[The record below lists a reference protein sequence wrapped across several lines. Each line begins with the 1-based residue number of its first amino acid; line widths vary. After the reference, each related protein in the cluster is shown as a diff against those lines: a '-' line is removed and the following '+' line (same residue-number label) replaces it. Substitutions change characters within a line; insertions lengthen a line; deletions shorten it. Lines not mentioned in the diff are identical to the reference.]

1 MPKKIGADKQRE
13 SRTLGEAVGA
23 EITRLRVDRGW
34 SQSKLAHDLGYTE
47 RYIGQLER
55 GTKSPTSTNP
65 RRSRQSLFHRGFHHN
80 QSCGAATSAQRKPL
94 KFTADNCP
102 SRTIGPLATRYS
114 FQSLLLTPR
123 LGRFLFYRHHARG
136 CGWTCAKP
144 TASAQALSHSF
155 PTTGC
160 RLIYRKCNAP

>member
-55 GTKSPTSTNP
+55 GAKSPTLRTLADLAKAFSTEV
-65 RRSRQSLFHRGFHHN
+65 SDHN
-80 QSCGAATSAQRKPL
+80 QSCGAATPEQWEALTFSGMELCNSARRL
-94 KFTADNCP
+94 
-102 SRTIGPLATRYS
+102 TI
-114 FQSLLLTPR
+114 
-123 LGRFLFYRHHARG
+123 RFLFAYTDWHAGR
-136 CGWTCAKP
+136 T
-144 TASAQALSHSF
+144 
-155 PTTGC
+155 
-160 RLIYRKCNAP
+160 